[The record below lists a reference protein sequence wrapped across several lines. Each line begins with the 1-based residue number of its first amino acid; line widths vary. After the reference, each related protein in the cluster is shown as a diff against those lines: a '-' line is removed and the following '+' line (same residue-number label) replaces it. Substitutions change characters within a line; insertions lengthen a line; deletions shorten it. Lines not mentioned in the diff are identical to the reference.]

1 MYQALAASGWV
12 MPFIVVCSVVALA
25 ICIERHFS
33 LSKQQI
39 APPHLLATV
48 WRQLRAG
55 GLDAQRLK
63 SLRKGPPL
71 GGILA
76 AGLANRH
83 QGREVMRKS
92 IGEAAGHVINT
103 LERYLNAQGTVA
115 AIAPLLGLLDTL
127 LWYGVRND

>member
-33 LSKQQI
+33 FSKQQI

-48 WRQLRAG
+48 WRQFRAG

-71 GGILA
+71 VDILA

-83 QGREVMRKS
+83 QDKEVMRES

-103 LERYLNAQGTVA
+103 LKRYLNGLGTVA
-115 AIAPLLGLLDTL
+115 AITPLLSLLGTSL
-127 LWYGVRND
+127 FYGARND

>member
-33 LSKQQI
+33 LSKQQT
-39 APPHLLATV
+39 APPHLPATV
-48 WRQLRAG
+48 GRQLRAG

-63 SLRKGPPL
+63 NRRKGPPL

-83 QGREVMRKS
+83 HGREVMRKS
-92 IGEAAGHVINT
+92 IGEAAGQVINT
-103 LERYLNAQGTVA
+103 LERYLNSQGTVA

>member
-1 MYQALAASGWV
+1 MYQALPAGGWV

-25 ICIERHFS
+25 ICIERHFA

-39 APPHLLATV
+39 APPHLQMTV

-63 SLRKGPPL
+63 SLRKGSQL

-76 AGLANRH
+76 AGLTNRH
-83 QGREVMRKS
+83 QDKEVMRES

-103 LERYLNAQGTVA
+103 LKRYLNGLGTVA
-115 AIAPLLGLLDTL
+115 AITPLLSLLGTSL
-127 LWYGVRND
+127 FYGARND

>member
-1 MYQALAASGWV
+1 MYQALPAGGWV

-25 ICIERHFS
+25 ICIERHFA

-39 APPHLLATV
+39 APPHLQMTV

-63 SLRKGPPL
+63 SLRQGFQL

-83 QGREVMRKS
+83 QDREVMRES
-92 IGEAAGHVINT
+92 IGEAAGHVINP
-103 LERYLNAQGTVA
+103 LKRDLNALGTVA
-115 AIAPLLGLLDTL
+115 AITPLLSLLGTSL
-127 LWYGVRND
+127 FYGARND

>member
-12 MPFIVVCSVVALA
+12 MPFIVVGSVVALA

-33 LSKQQI
+33 LSKQQT
-39 APPHLLATV
+39 APPHLPATV
-48 WRQLRAG
+48 GRQLRAG

-83 QGREVMRKS
+83 QGREVMCKS

-103 LERYLNAQGTVA
+103 LERYLNALCTVA
-115 AIAPLLGLLDTL
+115 AITPLPSLLGTSLF
-127 LWYGVRND
+127 YGARND

>member
-83 QGREVMRKS
+83 HGREVMRKS
-92 IGEAAGHVINT
+92 IGEAGGHVINT
-103 LERYLNAQGTVA
+103 LERYLNSQGTVA